1 MHLLRKQSLKKYLL
15 IAHYYKVTFS
25 SVVKEQIGETA
36 ASESFILLW
45 RSSLI
50 PI

>member
-1 MHLLRKQSLKKYLL
+1 MSSMHLLRKQSLKKYLL

-25 SVVKEQIGETA
+25 SVVKETA

-45 RSSLI
+45 RSSVI